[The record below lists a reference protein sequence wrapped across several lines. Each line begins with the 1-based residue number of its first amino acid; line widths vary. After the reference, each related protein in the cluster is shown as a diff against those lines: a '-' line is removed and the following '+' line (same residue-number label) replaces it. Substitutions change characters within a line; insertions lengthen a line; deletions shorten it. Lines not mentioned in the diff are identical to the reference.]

1 MRGARDLEGLRVP
14 GAQSLVGEMGYESVN
29 K

>member
-1 MRGARDLEGLRVP
+1 MRGAGDLEGLRVH